1 MYKIKFKDLILIS
14 NKKRI
19 SSKYQTVFFFY
30 GMGNSSNDFN
40 ILIKK
45 IDKRYQLLI
54 PELPGHNNDK
64 FNSKF
69 SLINFVNSIVLLI
82 LRNNLC
88 NLFFFSHS
96 VGGIIPILIAK
107 QIKQKKKIKKFFNY
121 EGNLTEYDTDTI
133 TKKTLSYDS
142 KEFDEKFNK
151 LIGICEKSNHTAIRL
166 WSDSLKKT
174 SSKAFYDLSKDTV
187 TLSKKSILLQFFRIF
202 FRRKLYMFGSNSLL
216 KFSEYFFG
224 SERLILKN
232 TGHFAFYDDN
242 TKFLSIF
249 LKLIYNCK

>member
-1 MYKIKFKDLILIS
+1 MYKIKFKDLILVS

-19 SSKYQTVFFFY
+19 SSNYKTIFFFY

-40 ILIKK
+40 FLIKK

-64 FNSKF
+64 FNKKF
-69 SLINFVNSIVLLI
+69 SLINYANSIVLLI

-88 NLFFFSHS
+88 DLFFFSHS
-96 VGGIIPILIAK
+96 VGGIIPILISK
-107 QIKQKKKIKKFFNY
+107 RIKQKKKIKKFFNY

-133 TKKTLSYDS
+133 TKKTLSYDI
-142 KEFDEKFNK
+142 KEFDKKFNK
-151 LIGICEKSNHTAIRL
+151 LIGICKQSNQSAIRL
-166 WSDSLKKT
+166 WSDSLNKT
-174 SSKAFYDLSKDTV
+174 SSEAFYYLSKDTV
-187 TLSKKSILLQFFRIF
+187 MLSKKSILLQFFRIF
-202 FRRKLYMFGSNSLL
+202 FRKKLYMFGSNSLL
-216 KFSEYFFG
+216 NFPEFFFG

-249 LKLIYNCK
+249 LKLIYNYK

>member
-1 MYKIKFKDLILIS
+1 MYKIKFKDLILVS

-19 SSKYQTVFFFY
+19 SSNYETVFFFY

-40 ILIKK
+40 FLIKK
-45 IDKRYQLLI
+45 IDKKYQLLI

-69 SLINFVNSIVLLI
+69 SLINYANSIVLLI
-82 LRNNLC
+82 LRNNLY

-107 QIKQKKKIKKFFNY
+107 RIKQKKKIKKFFNY

-133 TKKTLSYDS
+133 TKKTLSYNI
-142 KEFDEKFNK
+142 KVFDKKFNK
-151 LIGICEKSNHTAIRL
+151 LIGICEQSNQSAIRL

-187 TLSKKSILLQFFRIF
+187 MLSKKSILLSFFRIF

-216 KFSEYFFG
+216 NFSEFFFG

-249 LKLIYNCK
+249 LKLIYNYK

>member
-1 MYKIKFKDLILIS
+1 MYKIKFKDLILVS

-19 SSKYQTVFFFY
+19 SSNYKTIFFFY

-40 ILIKK
+40 FLIKK
-45 IDKRYQLLI
+45 LDKKYQLLI

-69 SLINFVNSIVLLI
+69 SLINYANSIVLLI
-82 LRNNLC
+82 LRNNLY

-107 QIKQKKKIKKFFNY
+107 RIKQKKKIKKFFNY

-133 TKKTLSYDS
+133 TKKTLSYDIE
-142 KEFDEKFNK
+142 EFDEKFNK
-151 LIGICEKSNHTAIRL
+151 LIKICKQSNQSAIRL
-166 WSDSLKKT
+166 WSDSLNKT
-174 SSKAFYDLSKDTV
+174 SSEAFYYLSKDTV
-187 TLSKKSILLQFFRIF
+187 MLSKKSILLQFFRIF

-216 KFSEYFFG
+216 NFSEFFFG

-242 TKFLSIF
+242 KKFLSIF
-249 LKLIYNCK
+249 LKLIYNYK

>member
-1 MYKIKFKDLILIS
+1 MYKIKFKDLILVS

-19 SSKYQTVFFFY
+19 SSKYETVFFFY

-40 ILIKK
+40 FLIKK
-45 IDKRYQLLI
+45 IDKKYQLLI

-69 SLINFVNSIVLLI
+69 SLINYANSIVLFI

-107 QIKQKKKIKKFFNY
+107 RIKQKKKIIKFFNY
-121 EGNLTEYDTDTI
+121 EGNLSEYDTDTI
-133 TKKTLSYDS
+133 TKKTLSYDT
-142 KEFDEKFNK
+142 KDFDEKFNN
-151 LIGICEKSNHTAIRL
+151 LIRRCEKSNQSAIRL

-174 SSKAFYDLSKDTV
+174 SSKAFYDLSKDSV
-187 TLSKKSILLQFFRIF
+187 FLSKKNILLQFFRTF
-202 FRRKLYMFGSNSLL
+202 FRRKLYMFGSNSRL
-216 KFSEYFFG
+216 KSSEFIFG
-224 SERLILKN
+224 SERLILNN
-232 TGHFAFYDDN
+232 TGHFAFYDDK

>member
-1 MYKIKFKDLILIS
+1 MYKIKFKNLTLVS

-19 SSKYQTVFFFY
+19 SSNFKTIFFFY
-30 GMGNSSNDFN
+30 GMGNSSDDFDF
-40 ILIKK
+40 LIKK
-45 IDKRYQLLI
+45 LDKKYQFLI

-69 SLINFVNSIVLLI
+69 SLINYANTIVLLI
-82 LRNNLC
+82 LRKNLC
-88 NLFFFSHS
+88 NLVFFSHS

-107 QIKQKKKIKKFFNY
+107 KIKQKKKIKNFFNY

-133 TKKTLSYDS
+133 TKKTTSYS
-142 KEFDEKFNK
+142 MNEFDYKFNK
-151 LIGICEKSNHTAIRL
+151 LVGICEQSSQSTIRL
-166 WSDSLKKT
+166 WSNSLKKT

-187 TLSKKSILLQFFRIF
+187 LLSKKSILLHFFRIF
-202 FRRKLYMFGSNSLL
+202 FRKKLYMFGSNSPLN
-216 KFSEYFFG
+216 FSEFIFG
-224 SERLILKN
+224 PGRLILNN
-232 TGHFAFYDDN
+232 TGHFAFYDDK

>member
-1 MYKIKFKDLILIS
+1 MYKIKFKDLILVS

-19 SSKYQTVFFFY
+19 SSKYETVFFFY

-40 ILIKK
+40 FLIKK
-45 IDKRYQLLI
+45 LDKRYQLLI
-54 PELPGHNNDK
+54 PELPGHNDDK

-69 SLINFVNSIVLLI
+69 SLINYANSIVLLI

-107 QIKQKKKIKKFFNY
+107 RIKQKKKIKKFFNY
-121 EGNLTEYDTDTI
+121 EGNLTEYDTNTI
-133 TKKTLSYDS
+133 TKKTLSYNT
-142 KEFDEKFNK
+142 KVFDKKFNK
-151 LIGICEKSNHTAIRL
+151 LIGICEQSNQSAIRL

-187 TLSKKSILLQFFRIF
+187 MLSKKSILLSFFRIF

-216 KFSEYFFG
+216 NFSEFFFG

-249 LKLIYNCK
+249 FKLIYNCK

>member
-1 MYKIKFKDLILIS
+1 MYKIKFKDLILVS

-19 SSKYQTVFFFY
+19 SSKYETVFFFY

-40 ILIKK
+40 FLIKK
-45 IDKRYQLLI
+45 LDKRYQLLI
-54 PELPGHNNDK
+54 PELPGHNDDK

-69 SLINFVNSIVLLI
+69 SLINYANSIVLLI
-82 LRNNLC
+82 LRNNLR

-107 QIKQKKKIKKFFNY
+107 RIKQKKKIKKFFNY
-121 EGNLTEYDTDTI
+121 EGNLTEYDTNTI
-133 TKKTLSYDS
+133 TKKTLSYNT
-142 KEFDEKFNK
+142 KVFDKKFNK
-151 LIGICEKSNHTAIRL
+151 LIGICEQSNQSAIRL

-187 TLSKKSILLQFFRIF
+187 MLSKKSILLQFFRIF

-216 KFSEYFFG
+216 SFSEFFFG

>member
-1 MYKIKFKDLILIS
+1 MYKIKFKDLILLS

-19 SSKYQTVFFFY
+19 FSNYKTIFFFY
-30 GMGNSSNDFN
+30 GIGHSSNDFN
-40 ILIKK
+40 FLIRKL
-45 IDKRYQLLI
+45 DKRYQLLI

-69 SLINFVNSIVLLI
+69 SLINFANSIVLLI
-82 LRNNLC
+82 LRNNLY
-88 NLFFFSHS
+88 NLIFFSHS

-107 QIKQKKKIKKFFNY
+107 RIKQKKKIKNFFNY

-151 LIGICEKSNHTAIRL
+151 LIGICEKSNQSAIRL

-187 TLSKKSILLQFFRIF
+187 MLSKKSILLQFFRIF
-202 FRRKLYMFGSNSLL
+202 FKRKLYMFGSNSLL
-216 KFSEYFFG
+216 NFSESFFG

-249 LKLIYNCK
+249 FKLIYNCK

>member
-1 MYKIKFKDLILIS
+1 MYKIKFKDLILVS

-19 SSKYQTVFFFY
+19 SSNYKTIFFFY

-40 ILIKK
+40 FLIKK
-45 IDKRYQLLI
+45 LDKRYQLLI

-69 SLINFVNSIVLLI
+69 SLINFANSIVLFI

-107 QIKQKKKIKKFFNY
+107 RIKQKKKIKKFFNY

-133 TKKTLSYDS
+133 TKKTLSYDIR
-142 KEFDEKFNK
+142 EFDEKFNN
-151 LIGICEKSNHTAIRL
+151 LIGICEKSNQSAIRL

-187 TLSKKSILLQFFRIF
+187 LLSKKTILLQFFRIF

-216 KFSEYFFG
+216 NFSEFFFG

>member
-1 MYKIKFKDLILIS
+1 MYKIKFKDLILVS

-19 SSKYQTVFFFY
+19 SSKYETVFFFY

-40 ILIKK
+40 FLIKK
-45 IDKRYQLLI
+45 LDKRYQLLI
-54 PELPGHNNDK
+54 PELPGHNDDK

-69 SLINFVNSIVLLI
+69 SLINYANSIVLLI
-82 LRNNLC
+82 LRNNLR

-107 QIKQKKKIKKFFNY
+107 RIKQKKKIKKFFNY
-121 EGNLTEYDTDTI
+121 EGNLTEYDTNTI
-133 TKKTLSYDS
+133 TKKTLSYNT
-142 KEFDEKFNK
+142 KVFDKKFNK
-151 LIGICEKSNHTAIRL
+151 LIGICEQSNQSAIRL

-187 TLSKKSILLQFFRIF
+187 MLSKKSILLSFFRIF

-216 KFSEYFFG
+216 SFSEFFFG

>member
-1 MYKIKFKDLILIS
+1 MYKIKFKDLILVS

-19 SSKYQTVFFFY
+19 SSKYETVFFFY

-40 ILIKK
+40 FLIKK
-45 IDKRYQLLI
+45 LDKRYQLLI
-54 PELPGHNNDK
+54 PELPGHNDDK

-69 SLINFVNSIVLLI
+69 SLINYANSIVLLI
-82 LRNNLC
+82 LRNNLR

-107 QIKQKKKIKKFFNY
+107 RIKQKKKIKKFFNY
-121 EGNLTEYDTDTI
+121 EGNLTEYDTNTI
-133 TKKTLSYDS
+133 TKKTLSYNT
-142 KEFDEKFNK
+142 KVFDKKFNK
-151 LIGICEKSNHTAIRL
+151 LIGICEQSNQSAIRL

-187 TLSKKSILLQFFRIF
+187 MLSKKNILFQFFRIF

-216 KFSEYFFG
+216 SFSEFFFG

>member
-1 MYKIKFKDLILIS
+1 MYKIKFKDLILVS

-19 SSKYQTVFFFY
+19 SSNFKTIFFFY
-30 GMGNSSNDFN
+30 GMGNSSNDFDF
-40 ILIKK
+40 LIKK
-45 IDKRYQLLI
+45 LDKKYQLLI

-69 SLINFVNSIVLLI
+69 SLINYANSIVLLI

-88 NLFFFSHS
+88 NLVFFSHS

-107 QIKQKKKIKKFFNY
+107 QMKQKYLIKKFFNY
-121 EGNLTEYDTDTI
+121 EGNLREYDTDTI
-133 TKKTLSYDS
+133 TKKTISYNMN
-142 KEFDEKFNK
+142 EFDKKFNT
-151 LIGICEKSNHTAIRL
+151 LIGICEQSSQSEIRL

-174 SSKAFYDLSKDTV
+174 SSKAFYDLSKDAV
-187 TLSKKSILLQFFRIF
+187 FLSKKNILLQFFRIF

-216 KFSEYFFG
+216 KSSEFIFG
-224 SERLILKN
+224 SERLILNN
-232 TGHFAFYDDN
+232 TGHFAFYDDK

>member
-1 MYKIKFKDLILIS
+1 MYKIKFKDLILVS

-19 SSKYQTVFFFY
+19 SSNYKTIFFFY

-40 ILIKK
+40 FLIKK

-69 SLINFVNSIVLLI
+69 SLINYANSIVLFI
-82 LRNNLC
+82 LKNNLC

-107 QIKQKKKIKKFFNY
+107 RIKQKKKIKKFFNY

-133 TKKTLSYDS
+133 TKKTLSYDIE
-142 KEFDEKFNK
+142 EFDEKFNK
-151 LIGICEKSNHTAIRL
+151 LIGICKQSNQSAIRL
-166 WSDSLKKT
+166 WSDSLNKT
-174 SSKAFYDLSKDTV
+174 SSEAFYYLSKDTV
-187 TLSKKSILLQFFRIF
+187 MLSKKSILLQFFRIF

-216 KFSEYFFG
+216 SFSEFFFG

>member
-1 MYKIKFKDLILIS
+1 MYKIKFKDLILVS

-19 SSKYQTVFFFY
+19 SSKYETVFFFY

-40 ILIKK
+40 FLIKK
-45 IDKRYQLLI
+45 LDKRYQLLI
-54 PELPGHNNDK
+54 PELPGHNDDK

-69 SLINFVNSIVLLI
+69 SLINYAHSIVLLI
-82 LRNNLC
+82 LRNNLR

-107 QIKQKKKIKKFFNY
+107 RIKQKKKIKKFFNY
-121 EGNLTEYDTDTI
+121 EGNLTEYDTNTI
-133 TKKTLSYDS
+133 TKKTLSYNT
-142 KEFDEKFNK
+142 KVFDKKFNK
-151 LIGICEKSNHTAIRL
+151 LIGICEQSNQSAIRL

-187 TLSKKSILLQFFRIF
+187 MLSKKSILLSFFRIF

-216 KFSEYFFG
+216 SFSEFFFG

>member
-1 MYKIKFKDLILIS
+1 MYKIKFKDLILVS

-19 SSKYQTVFFFY
+19 SSNYKTIFFFY

-40 ILIKK
+40 FLIKK
-45 IDKRYQLLI
+45 LDKKYQLLI

-69 SLINFVNSIVLLI
+69 SLINYANSIVLLI
-82 LRNNLC
+82 LRNNLY

-107 QIKQKKKIKKFFNY
+107 RIKQKKKIKKFFNY

-133 TKKTLSYDS
+133 TKKTLSYDIE
-142 KEFDEKFNK
+142 EFDEKFNK
-151 LIGICEKSNHTAIRL
+151 LIKIGKQSNQSAIRL
-166 WSDSLKKT
+166 WSDSLNKT
-174 SSKAFYDLSKDTV
+174 SSEAFYYLSKDTV
-187 TLSKKSILLQFFRIF
+187 MLSKKSILLQFFRIF

-216 KFSEYFFG
+216 NLPESFFG

>member
-1 MYKIKFKDLILIS
+1 MYKIKFKDLILVS

-19 SSKYQTVFFFY
+19 SSKYETVFFFY

-40 ILIKK
+40 FLIKK
-45 IDKRYQLLI
+45 LDKRYQLLI
-54 PELPGHNNDK
+54 PELPGHNDDK

-69 SLINFVNSIVLLI
+69 SLINYANSIVLLI
-82 LRNNLC
+82 LRNNLR

-107 QIKQKKKIKKFFNY
+107 RIKQKKKIKKFFNY
-121 EGNLTEYDTDTI
+121 EGNLTEYDTNTI
-133 TKKTLSYDS
+133 TKKTLSYNT
-142 KEFDEKFNK
+142 KVFDKKFNK
-151 LIGICEKSNHTAIRL
+151 LIGICEQSNQSAIRL

-187 TLSKKSILLQFFRIF
+187 MLSKKSILLSFFRIF

-216 KFSEYFFG
+216 NFSEFFFG